1 MYESVAGV
9 TNESQLMDLLGEFV
23 GEKVNHITYRQQTV
37 ICLSGSKVIYNSAI
51 KKFFSLS
58 AGRITLFGQFG
69 ILVKEF

>member
-23 GEKVNHITYRQQTV
+23 GEKVNQITYRQQTV
-37 ICLSGSKVIYNSAI
+37 ICLSGSKVVYNSAI
-51 KKFFSLS
+51 IKKKLLLS

-69 ILVKEF
+69 I